1 MSKFKQIALMTSLAG
16 MGLGST
22 AALAAD
28 AAAPAPK
35 AVPTISEILDA
46 SGITV
51 NGYVDVS
58 YSHLSGNGK
67 FINGV
72 YDRVFDY
79 EPNSFTL
86 QQTALTV
93 AMQPKEGFGGL
104 VNLTAGKDAQVIKA
118 WDGGTVAPDTS
129 HSFDVTQAYV
139 SYAGGPFTVI
149 AGKFVTLAGAEVIN
163 PTQDTNFSRSILFGY
178 AIPFTHTGLR
188 ASYAVNDMLTLI
200 AGVNNGWDD
209 LKDTNRA
216 KTVELG
222 ATFTPNKMFSFAATG
237 YSGNEQVASPTD
249 TTQGK
254 RSIFDLVATFNA
266 TDNLSFVLNYD
277 NGSQENVTLPNGK
290 VGKARWE
297 GTAGYVNYQ
306 INEKWRLS
314 LRGEYFND
322 KGGYRTA
329 VATGKTVGQKWKEG
343 TFTVAYMP
351 TKNVELRGEVRHDT
365 SDQLVF
371 FDSNGVTPVKK
382 QTSFGV
388 EAIYKF

>member
-1 MSKFKQIALMTSLAG
+1 MSKFKQIALITSLAG

-28 AAAPAPK
+28 AAPPAPK
-35 AVPTISEILDA
+35 SVPSISEILDA

-93 AMQPKEGFGGL
+93 AMQPKQGFGGL

-163 PTQDTNFSRSILFGY
+163 PTQDVNFSRSILFGY

-222 ATFTPNKMFSFAATG
+222 VTFAPNKMFSFAATG
-237 YSGNEQVASPTD
+237 YSGKEQVASPTD

-266 TDNLSFVLNYD
+266 TDQLSFVLNYD
-277 NGSQENVTLPNGK
+277 NGSQDNVTLPNGK
-290 VGKARWE
+290 VGKAKWE

-329 VATGKTVGQKWKEG
+329 FVGTTVGQKWKEG

-351 TKNVELRGEVRHDT
+351 TKNVELRGEARHDT

-371 FDSNGVTPVKK
+371 FGSNGVTPVKK
-382 QTSFGV
+382 QTSFGL

>member
-1 MSKFKQIALMTSLAG
+1 MTKLKKIALITSLIAPG
-16 MGLGST
+16 F
-22 AALAAD
+22 AFAD
-28 AAAPAPK
+28 QAPPAPK
-35 AVPTISEILDA
+35 PAVPSISEILDA

-51 NGYVDVS
+51 NGYVDAS

-93 AMQPKEGFGGL
+93 AMQPKQGFGGL
-104 VNLTAGKDAQVIKA
+104 VNLIAGKDAQVIKA
-118 WDGGTVAPDTS
+118 WDGGTPAPDTS

-163 PTQDTNFSRSILFGY
+163 PTQDVNFSRSILFGY

-222 ATFTPNKMFSFAATG
+222 MTLAPNKMFSFAATG

-249 TTQGK
+249 TVQGK
-254 RSIFDLVATFNA
+254 RSIFDLVATINA
-266 TDNLSFVLNYD
+266 TDQLSFVLNYD
-277 NGSQENVTLPNGK
+277 NGAQDNATLLNGRT
-290 VGKARWE
+290 GKARWE

-322 KGGYRTA
+322 KDGYRTA
-329 VATGKTVGQKWKEG
+329 VEAGKTVGQKWKEG

-371 FDSNGVTPVKK
+371 LDSNGVTPVKK
-382 QTSFGV
+382 QTSFGL